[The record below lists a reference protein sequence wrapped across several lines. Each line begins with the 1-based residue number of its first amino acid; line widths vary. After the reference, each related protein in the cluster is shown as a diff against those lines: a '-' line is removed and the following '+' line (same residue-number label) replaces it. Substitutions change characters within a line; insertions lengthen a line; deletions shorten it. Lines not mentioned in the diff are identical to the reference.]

1 MMQGMEERI
10 FHGSALGAQG
20 NLVGVLRRS
29 VEARTGA
36 TALARKAGTRWGEIP
51 YEKLWKR
58 IEDFAAGLADL
69 GVEAGSRVALVSKN
83 RPEWPVV
90 DYATQSLGAA
100 TVPVYPTL
108 EADQVRHILADSGAR
123 AVIVED
129 EEILGKV
136 TEVRNE
142 LPDLRH
148 VLLIGDPDDRRMHA
162 SEVEESLGRMPHATT
177 EAAERDG
184 GPVLRMAEVEE
195 RGAASP
201 LEGWEDT
208 WRSLGRD
215 DAATIIYTSG
225 TTGTPKGV
233 VLTHG
238 NFLSNVEGVAR
249 ALPFRA
255 DDTFLSFLPLSHVF
269 ERCGQYL
276 ALSMGAA
283 VYYAESVEKVP
294 ENLREVRPT
303 VMLSVPRLY
312 EKMHDR
318 VRARVAEGPAL
329 RRKLFEGAIAAG
341 QRKYALERVGRPPGR
356 GLKAQLALYDRL
368 VLGKLREAVGGRL
381 RFFVAGGAKLDAEIG
396 EFFYAA
402 GITIIEGY
410 GLTET
415 SPVVACNRMPTPKFG
430 TVGLPLDNVEV
441 RISDDGEVQVRGPG
455 VMRGYWKNEEATREA
470 FTGDGW
476 FRTGDIGELDEE
488 GCLKITDRIKNL
500 IVLSTGKNVAP
511 SPIEAAIASAPHVAQ
526 AVLFGDG
533 RKYVSA
539 LVVPDYDAVRTTLG
553 TDAPNGELAGD
564 ARCVAL
570 VEREVEAACARLA
583 DYERPKKIR
592 LLERELT
599 HESGELTPTL
609 KVKLRVVRERYG
621 DRVEEMY
628 A

>member
-1 MMQGMEERI
+1 MQGTEERV
-10 FHGSALGAQG
+10 FHGSALGVPG
-20 NLVGVLRRS
+20 NLVEALRRS
-29 VEARTGA
+29 VEARDGA
-36 TALARKAGTRWGEIP
+36 TALARKVGTRWVETSYGG
-51 YEKLWKR
+51 LWKR
-58 IEDFAAGLADL
+58 VGDFAAGLAGL
-69 GVEAGSRVALVSKN
+69 GVESGSRVALVSKN
-83 RPEWPVV
+83 RPEWPVA
-90 DYATQSLGAA
+90 DYAVQSLGAA
-100 TVPVYPTL
+100 LVPVYPTL
-108 EADQVRHILADSGAR
+108 EADQMRHILDDSGAIV
-123 AVIVED
+123 AIVED
-129 EEILGKV
+129 EEILGRV
-136 TEVRNE
+136 AEVRGG
-142 LPDLRH
+142 LPGLRH
-148 VLLIGDPDDRRMHA
+148 VLLIGDPDDRRLHA
-162 SEVEESLGRMPHATT
+162 SEVEQSLGRMPHATA
-177 EAAERDG
+177 EAADKDG

-195 RGAASP
+195 RGAAST
-201 LEGWEDT
+201 LEGWEET

-215 DAATIIYTSG
+215 DVATIIYTSG

-318 VRARVAEGPAL
+318 VRSRVAEGPAL
-329 RRKLFEGAIAAG
+329 RRRLFEAAVAAG
-341 QRKYALERVGRPPGR
+341 RKKYALERAGRPLGR
-356 GLKAQLALYDRL
+356 GLGARLKLYDRL
-368 VLGKLREAVGGRL
+368 VFGKLREAVGGRL

-415 SPVVACNRMPTPKFG
+415 SPVIACNRMPVPKFG
-430 TVGLPLDNVEV
+430 TVGPPLDNVEV
-441 RISDDGEVQVRGPG
+441 RISGDGEVQTRGPG
-455 VMRGYWKNEEATREA
+455 VMRGYWNNEEATREA
-470 FTGDGW
+470 FTDDGW

-539 LVVPDYDAVRTTLG
+539 LVVPDYDAVRATLG
-553 TDAPNGELAGD
+553 TSATNEELSVDG
-564 ARCVAL
+564 RCVAL
-570 VEREVEAACARLA
+570 VEKEVEAASARFA
-583 DYERPKKIR
+583 DYERPKKVA
-592 LLERELT
+592 LLPRELT
-599 HESGELTPTL
+599 HEAGELTPTL

-621 DRVEEMY
+621 DRVEGLY